1 MSPAAKRR
9 FAVAADSG
17 TRPSADETLGVVTSG
32 RQDVR
37 RPAARGGGSQ
47 GRTAYT
53 WRLTADQALAMDDL
67 MLRLK
72 RELGRRKLDKAEMLA
87 ALVGLA
93 AGNPGVFG
101 ALVAQLQADQTL

>member
-1 MSPAAKRR
+1 MVFGP
-9 FAVAADSG
+9 
-17 TRPSADETLGVVTSG
+17 
-32 RQDVR
+32 
-37 RPAARGGGSQ
+37 Q

-72 RELGRRKLDKAEMLA
+72 RELGRGKLDKAEMLA

-93 AGNPGVFG
+93 A
-101 ALVAQLQADQTL
+101 QLQADQAS

>member
-1 MSPAAKRR
+1 MSPAGKRR
-9 FAVAADSG
+9 FSVAGG
-17 TRPSADETLGVVTSG
+17 TLPNADEAPDVTTSG
-32 RQDVR
+32 RQDVA
-37 RPAARGGGSQ
+37 RPAARPGGPQ

-53 WRLTADQALAMDDL
+53 WRLTADQALTMDDL

-72 RELGRRKLDKAEMLA
+72 RELGRGKLDKAEMLA

-101 ALVAQLQADQTL
+101 ALVAQLQADQAS